1 MNKVW
6 GENVV
11 KQGLRYIHGYLQI
24 VIQGEETERFLNLC
38 SAGGVTLWNIR
49 QEPEGQTAY
58 MSIADFKTL
67 RPAARKTK
75 TKVRILKRYGL
86 PFFFQRNRKRK
97 AFFLGIF
104 LFCFLIYL
112 LSLRIW
118 NIHVEGNTAYSTQ
131 TILTFLEEN
140 EIYHGISKKD
150 VNCSGIAAM
159 LRRQFPDI
167 TWVSA
172 RIEGTRLILEMKEN
186 LENRDQEEDTVEDE
200 KPCDIVAPKAG
211 KIVSIITR
219 AGVPQVTQGQTFKKG
234 DILVSGTIEI
244 KNDAQEVTGYEY
256 VAADADIYADTTYSY
271 YDEFPLNYKER
282 VYTGENSRNF
292 FFTAFQYR
300 IDLGFPPSDDLTYDQ
315 ITTTSFVYLTEN
327 FLLPFSYGTTETC
340 PYRILNKKY
349 TREEAQEKANAHLY
363 TFLKNLTQKGVEI
376 YRKDVKIDTSANTC
390 VMKGKIF
397 VKEKLL
403 ETSPVKEKEVTKER
417 TSDT

>member
-186 LENRDQEEDTVEDE
+186 LENRDQEDTVEDE

-234 DILVSGTIEI
+234 DILVSGAIEI

-300 IDLGFPPSDDLTYDQ
+300 IDLGFLPSDDLTYDQ